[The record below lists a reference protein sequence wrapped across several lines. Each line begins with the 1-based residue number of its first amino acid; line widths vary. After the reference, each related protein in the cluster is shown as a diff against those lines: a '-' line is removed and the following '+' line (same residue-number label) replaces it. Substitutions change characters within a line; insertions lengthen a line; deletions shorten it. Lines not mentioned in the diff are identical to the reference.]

1 VTLCASFC
9 WKSLSRPFLYNLD
22 STPPQVINA
31 AANDGEP
38 CSGGQ
43 SPSSQDS
50 VPIHGGVP
58 EFSGSVRVRPD
69 FTSAKKARAAP
80 NFYLG
85 LGLYI
90 IITRKRRPYGAQWR
104 AVRRHR
110 AACVVADCALGC
122 PPGAQVD

>member
-1 VTLCASFC
+1 METIPGYYSGINILGAGVEVTKVTFCASFC
-9 WKSLSRPFLYNLD
+9 WKSLSQPFLCNLD

-58 EFSGSVRVRPD
+58 EFSGSVRDRPD

-85 LGLYI
+85 GGLY
-90 IITRKRRPYGAQWR
+90 G
-104 AVRRHR
+104 
-110 AACVVADCALGC
+110 
-122 PPGAQVD
+122 

>member
-1 VTLCASFC
+1 METIPGYYSGINILGAGVEVTKVTFCASFC
-9 WKSLSRPFLYNLD
+9 WKSLSQPFLCNLD

-58 EFSGSVRVRPD
+58 EFSGSVRDRLD

-80 NFYLG
+80 LFYLG
-85 LGLYI
+85 LGLSLIKGTY
-90 IITRKRRPYGAQWR
+90 
-104 AVRRHR
+104 V
-110 AACVVADCALGC
+110 
-122 PPGAQVD
+122 